1 MTTSDPRRPM
11 GRLNQ
16 GASLALLT
24 TSLFV
29 LDGCQVIKGIFAAG
43 AGFGVL
49 LVIAVAAVFG
59 GVLAV
64 LRRS

>member
-1 MTTSDPRRPM
+1 M